1 MQPCVSPSNASSYN
15 RTTVALLCALSVF
28 LRRETL
34 RLCRTL
40 DIFRNSIIVLPRL
53 NKTELLDEDTCPD
66 LGEQLRAVFL
76 RLKQRCAQLPKPSEP
91 RSFMIGMEPKDDAK
105 DSPWQDPWIMVEHS
119 TGKTGKKTVPI
130 YSVQDKWL
138 CFDVWVRN
146 LQKLEQGE

>member
-1 MQPCVSPSNASSYN
+1 VFLPPTLLRTIAQQSHCCVPYPSSFVVRPCVSAEHWTSFETASS
-15 RTTVALLCALSVF
+15 
-28 LRRETL
+28 
-34 RLCRTL
+34 
-40 DIFRNSIIVLPRL
+40 VLPRL
-53 NKTELLDEDTCPD
+53 NETELLDEDTCPD

-76 RLKQRCAQLPKPSEP
+76 RLKQRCAQLPKLSEP